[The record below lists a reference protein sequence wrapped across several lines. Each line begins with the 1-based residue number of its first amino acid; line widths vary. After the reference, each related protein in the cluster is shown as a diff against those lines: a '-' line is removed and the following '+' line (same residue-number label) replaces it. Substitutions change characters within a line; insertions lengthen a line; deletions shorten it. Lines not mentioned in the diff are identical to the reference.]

1 MWVCLEFVVGDEL
14 HDVCGSVLTVT
25 LRVKSLV
32 IAIKSFHR
40 FEVSLTDAHNDYS
53 DGQFGST
60 NNFINSLVHVADDTV
75 CDYY

>member
-1 MWVCLEFVVGDEL
+1 MWVCLEFVEGDEL

-53 DGQFGST
+53 DG
-60 NNFINSLVHVADDTV
+60 
-75 CDYY
+75 